1 MQKIPDE
8 SKMDLITKMLDKID
22 SDKDGQLKVDDV
34 LKIIEAIGKDSVN
47 LSEKQLDELIDMIS
61 KEEYLEN
68 EEKIEKALA
77 KSLET
82 RVNKSDSSAAVG
94 GVTTDETLVDSA
106 KVLSDSEQSNQ
117 AIADGSTAK
126 LKNVSKVSKTD
137 MWMHLF

>member
-47 LSEKQLDELIDMIS
+47 LSEKQLDELIDLIS

-68 EEKIEKALA
+68 EDKIEKALA

-82 RVNKSDSSAAVG
+82 RVNKSDAAAATG
-94 GVTTDETLVDSA
+94 GDVKTDETLVDTA
-106 KVLSDSEQSNQ
+106 KVLSDSEPSSQKVTDES
-117 AIADGSTAK
+117 SAK

-137 MWMHLF
+137 K

>member
-1 MQKIPDE
+1 
-8 SKMDLITKMLDKID
+8 MDLITKMLDKID

-47 LSEKQLDELIDMIS
+47 LSEKQLDELIDLIS

-82 RVNKSDSSAAVG
+82 RVNKSDASAAITDA
-94 GVTTDETLVDSA
+94 TTDETLVDTA

-117 AIADGSTAK
+117 KIADESSAK

-137 MWMHLF
+137 K

>member
-34 LKIIEAIGKDSVN
+34 LKIIETIGKDSVN
-47 LSEKQLDELIDMIS
+47 LSEKQLDELIDLIS

-82 RVNKSDSSAAVG
+82 RVNKSD
-94 GVTTDETLVDSA
+94 TTDETLVDTA
-106 KVLSDSEQSNQ
+106 KVLSDTEQSSQ
-117 AIADGSTAK
+117 KIATTPDESSAK
-126 LKNVSKVSKTD
+126 VKNVSKVSKTEK
-137 MWMHLF
+137 

>member
-1 MQKIPDE
+1 
-8 SKMDLITKMLDKID
+8 MDLITKMLDKID

-34 LKIIEAIGKDSVN
+34 LKIIETIGKDSVD
-47 LSEKQLDELIDMIS
+47 LSEKQLDELIDLIS

-82 RVNKSDSSAAVG
+82 RVNKADATAAGNVA
-94 GVTTDETLVDSA
+94 TDDTLVDTA

-117 AIADGSTAK
+117 KSADESSAK
-126 LKNVSKVSKTD
+126 VKNVSKVSKTD
-137 MWMHLF
+137 K

>member
-8 SKMDLITKMLDKID
+8 SKMDLITKMLDKFD

-47 LSEKQLDELIDMIS
+47 LSEKQLDELIDLIS

-82 RVNKSDSSAAVG
+82 RVNKSDASAAITDA
-94 GVTTDETLVDSA
+94 TTDETLVDTA

-117 AIADGSTAK
+117 KIADESSAK

-137 MWMHLF
+137 K